1 MLIPRAFAIND
12 PDAITRIML
21 DNPLATVIAS
31 LDSGLEV
38 HHLPFVVEQMAA
50 GQWRLR
56 AHIPR
61 VNALASISAEGVEA
75 KLVFQGAHG
84 YVSPSWYATK
94 AEHGRVVP
102 TWNYAAVHVHGV
114 LKLKEDPEWVR
125 GQLEDL
131 TFQQEKQRPE
141 SWGLND
147 APAEYLERQI
157 SALVGLEMCSSTV
170 EAKLKASQN
179 QPRENQLS
187 VLAALEREQPESEFT
202 WMMHDVLADA

>member
-94 AEHGRVVP
+94 AQHGRVVP

-187 VLAALEREQPESEFT
+187 VLDALEQEQPNSDFT
-202 WMMHDVLADA
+202 QMMRDVLVDG